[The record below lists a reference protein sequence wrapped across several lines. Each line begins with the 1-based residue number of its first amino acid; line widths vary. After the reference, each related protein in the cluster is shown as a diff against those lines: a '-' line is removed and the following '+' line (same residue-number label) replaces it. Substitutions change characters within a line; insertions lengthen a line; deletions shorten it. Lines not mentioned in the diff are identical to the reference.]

1 LRRENNILT
10 GFPQEKKNNEREGGA
25 VLEEKLELIATQTLP
40 YNEDLYIL
48 IDFLNR
54 TLKEKKVIFGVSQR
68 NDQMVVS
75 IYEI

>member
-1 LRRENNILT
+1 M
-10 GFPQEKKNNEREGGA
+10 
-25 VLEEKLELIATQTLP
+25 EEKLELIATQTLP

-54 TLKEKKVIFGVSQR
+54 TLKEKKAIFGVSQR

>member
-1 LRRENNILT
+1 
-10 GFPQEKKNNEREGGA
+10 
-25 VLEEKLELIATQTLP
+25 LEEKLELIATQTLP